1 MKRILIAACAAALML
16 GLCGCEPNV
25 GEDGVAGST
34 SGNINTTPSIGDSFI
49 GGDKTDNT
57 TSSNEITSS
66 NTTPENSNT
75 AGGDNTADT
84 GVTTA
89 STMSFS
95 GDRQTT
101 DLGTCRAVGGET
113 PTAFYFGGNA
123 VKLREAIGNKKIG
136 WGIGPARDDK
146 NRPVD
151 AVDAQEKYGKYD
163 AVFIGEPDRRIYL
176 TFDEGYEN
184 GFTGQILDTLAE
196 KGVKATFFCTSDYCK
211 SEPDLVRRMIDE
223 GHVLGNHSW
232 AHYSM
237 PDCTDAEALAE
248 ITKLHDY
255 VAEHFGYE
263 MNLFRPPMGEF
274 SERTLDIT
282 AKAGYKS
289 VLWSFAYRD
298 WERDKQT
305 PVEEALA
312 KMKEST
318 HPGEIVLLHAVSST
332 NAEALPVI
340 IDYWQSLGYEM
351 GLIQ

>member
-1 MKRILIAACAAALML
+1 ML
-16 GLCGCEPNV
+16 GMIGLCACEPNV
-25 GEDGVAGST
+25 GDDGVAGGT
-34 SGNINTTPSIGDSFI
+34 SGNITTTPAIGDNII

-57 TSSNEITSS
+57 TSGNATDNTTTPNTSGNTTSS
-66 NTTPENSNT
+66 TSSDS
-75 AGGDNTADT
+75 G
-84 GVTTA
+84 TTA
-89 STMSFS
+89 ATMSFG
-95 GDRQTT
+95 GDRQTA
-101 DLGTCRAVGGET
+101 DLSTCRAVGGI
-113 PTAFYFGGNA
+113 PTALSFGQYNFIS
-123 VKLREAIGNKKIG
+123 LSETLSNQKIG

-146 NRPVD
+146 NRPTD
-151 AVDAQEKYGKYD
+151 AVDAQEKYGRYD

-184 GFTGQILDTLAE
+184 GYTGQILDILAE
-196 KGVKATFFCTSDYCK
+196 KGVKATFFCTYDYCK
-211 SEPDLVRRMIDE
+211 SEPALVKRMIDE

-232 AHYSM
+232 SHYSM

-255 VAEHFGYE
+255 VVEHFGYE

-274 SERTLDIT
+274 SERTLNIT
-282 AKAGYKS
+282 ANAGYRS
-289 VLWSFAYRD
+289 ALWSFAYRD

-305 PVEEALA
+305 PVDEALA

-332 NAEALPVI
+332 NAEALPII

-351 GLIQ
+351 SLL

>member
-1 MKRILIAACAAALML
+1 MKKILIAACAAALML
-16 GLCGCEPNV
+16 GLCACEPNV
-25 GEDGVAGST
+25 GEDGVAGTT
-34 SGNINTTPSIGDSFI
+34 SGDITTTPSIGDNII
-49 GGDKTDNT
+49 GGDKTDDA
-57 TSSNEITSS
+57 TSSNDITTSPDNSS
-66 NTTPENSNT
+66 AANSDSVSDS
-75 AGGDNTADT
+75 GS
-84 GVTTA
+84 TTA
-89 STMSFS
+89 ATMSYS

-101 DLGTCRAVGGET
+101 VLSTCRAVGGET
-113 PTAFYFGGNA
+113 PTAFYFRGNA
-123 VKLREAIGNKKIG
+123 VDLREALSDKKIG
-136 WGIGPARDDK
+136 WGIGPARDDQ
-146 NRPVD
+146 NRPTD
-151 AVDAQEKYGKYD
+151 AVDAQEKYGKYN
-163 AVFIGEPDRRIYL
+163 AVFIGEPDRKIFL

-184 GFTGQILDTLAE
+184 GYTGQILDTLAE
-196 KGVKATFFCTSDYCK
+196 KGVKATFFCTYDYCK
-211 SEPDLVRRMIDE
+211 SEPDLVKRMIDE

-255 VAEHFGYE
+255 VVEHFGYE

-282 AKAGYKS
+282 AKDGYKS

-305 PVEEALA
+305 PLDEALA

-340 IDYWQSLGYEM
+340 IDYWQSLGYEIA
-351 GLIQ
+351 LL